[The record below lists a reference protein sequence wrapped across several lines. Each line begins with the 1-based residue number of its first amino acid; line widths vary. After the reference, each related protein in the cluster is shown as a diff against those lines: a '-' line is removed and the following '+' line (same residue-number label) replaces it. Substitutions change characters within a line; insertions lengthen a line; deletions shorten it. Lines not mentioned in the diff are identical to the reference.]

1 LLRRLVSAWRYFRA
15 SSSSL
20 SRHISLVFTRLHFS
34 SPMRFSNRD
43 ALARLSYGIWSSALN
58 RDRDRER
65 IAVGQPH
72 GLLIFCTEFSERWT
86 AESLRKKE
94 TNSEGDKQQRTE
106 IAVTKDECGS
116 INHSHTRALQYRSQ
130 IIPSPTLIRKLSRC
144 AIPVA
149 AESLLRE

>member
-58 RDRDRER
+58 RDRDR
-65 IAVGQPH
+65 ITVGQLH

-106 IAVTKDECGS
+106 IAVTIKDECGS
-116 INHSHTRALQYRSQ
+116 INHSHTRALQHRSQ
-130 IIPSPTLIRKLSRC
+130 IIPSPTLIRKVSRC